1 VKRASVKL
9 RIAALCA
16 WLAFPLIA
24 GAHAHFQ
31 ASQPA
36 DGSVVS
42 PFPEKFVLR
51 FSEPAQLTS
60 LSLLKTGVREP
71 LKIPSLPAVTSTEI
85 SIPVHGLS
93 VGPGSYELRYR
104 VLSADG
110 HIMSGSIHFTIANP

>member
-1 VKRASVKL
+1 MKL

-16 WLAFPLIA
+16 WLLFPLMA
-24 GAHAHFQ
+24 GAHAHLV

-36 DGSVVS
+36 DGSVIT

-60 LSLLKTGVREP
+60 LTVLKAGMREP
-71 LKIPSLPAVTSTEI
+71 LKMAALPAVTSTEI
-85 SIPVHGLS
+85 SIPAPVLG

-110 HIMSGSIHFTIANP
+110 HIMSGSVHFTVAMP